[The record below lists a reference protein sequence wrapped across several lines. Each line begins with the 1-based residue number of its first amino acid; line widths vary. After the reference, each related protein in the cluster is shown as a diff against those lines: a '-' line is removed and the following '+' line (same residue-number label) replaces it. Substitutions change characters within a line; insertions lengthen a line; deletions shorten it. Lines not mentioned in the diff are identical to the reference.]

1 MLKKMNLP
9 NKLTMLR
16 MLLVIVF
23 VVFMC
28 LPTKFVWAKYVSLGA
43 FVVASITD
51 FLDGYISRKKN
62 LVTKF
67 GKIMDPLADKMLVAS
82 GFILLA
88 TAGVI
93 PAWLAVIIVL
103 RDFFVTGLRNF
114 GADNNKDLAASLT
127 GKVKTVFQLLAII
140 LALVG
145 TYNFGDF
152 VTQSLVMTPIEL
164 LINIGMSVSV
174 AAAVLATVWSL
185 IDYIARFKDS
195 VKVDE

>member
-93 PAWLAVIIVL
+93 PAWMAVIIVL

-140 LALVG
+140 LALIG

-152 VTQSLVMTPIEL
+152 VTQSLTMTPIEL

>member
-67 GKIMDPLADKMLVAS
+67 GKIIDPLADKMLVAS

-93 PAWLAVIIVL
+93 PAWMAVIIVL

>member
-67 GKIMDPLADKMLVAS
+67 VKIMDPLADKMLVAS

-93 PAWLAVIIVL
+93 PAWMAVIIVL

-140 LALVG
+140 LALFG